1 MKQLFEG
8 SITKVHGIRVG
19 QAQNDAA
26 KTGVTVV
33 LCSHDGAVMGADV
46 RGAAPGTRETDLC
59 KPENTVERVNAVVL
73 SGGSAYGL
81 DSASGV
87 MRFLEE
93 HGAGVDMGV
102 CKVPIVPAAVLFDLK
117 VGDAHVRPD
126 AAMGYEACEK
136 ASKEVRQG
144 AYGAGTGATVG
155 KLIPGTVPAPSGIGT
170 ASITLGLRPS
180 GRRQAGAVRPSALRQ
195 CAHPGNAEDRYPL
208 RPEYHHRRG
217 RHGCGADQG
226 TGPAHGHLRS

>member
-73 SGGSAYGL
+73 SGGS
-81 DSASGV
+81 
-87 MRFLEE
+87 
-93 HGAGVDMGV
+93 
-102 CKVPIVPAAVLFDLK
+102 
-117 VGDAHVRPD
+117 
-126 AAMGYEACEK
+126 
-136 ASKEVRQG
+136 
-144 AYGAGTGATVG
+144 
-155 KLIPGTVPAPSGIGT
+155 
-170 ASITLGLRPS
+170 LRPGQCLRGHAFS
-180 GRRQAGAVRPSALRQ
+180 GGARSRGGHGGLQSA
-195 CAHPGNAEDRYPL
+195 
-208 RPEYHHRRG
+208 HRA
-217 RHGCGADQG
+217 CGG
-226 TGPAHGHLRS
+226 IV

>member
-126 AAMGYEACEK
+126 AAMGYEACE
-136 ASKEVRQG
+136 
-144 AYGAGTGATVG
+144 
-155 KLIPGTVPAPSGIGT
+155 
-170 ASITLGLRPS
+170 
-180 GRRQAGAVRPSALRQ
+180 
-195 CAHPGNAEDRYPL
+195 
-208 RPEYHHRRG
+208 
-217 RHGCGADQG
+217 
-226 TGPAHGHLRS
+226 

>member
-136 ASKEVRQG
+136 AGKEVRQG
-144 AYGAGTGATVG
+144 AFGAGTGATVG
-155 KLIPGTVPAPSGIGT
+155 KLIPGTVPQRHRHGQHHA
-170 ASITLGLRPS
+170 GLRRDC
-180 GRRQAGAVRPSALRQ
+180 GR
-195 CAHPGNAEDRYPL
+195 Y
-208 RPEYHHRRG
+208 RRG
-217 RHGCGADQG
+217 QRLRRR
-226 TGPAHGHLRS
+226 LRSQY

>member
-1 MKQLFEG
+1 MNQLFEG

-81 DSASGV
+81 DSATGV

-126 AAMGYEACEK
+126 ADMGYKACK
-136 ASKEVRQG
+136 QAGKEVR
-144 AYGAGTGATVG
+144 
-155 KLIPGTVPAPSGIGT
+155 
-170 ASITLGLRPS
+170 
-180 GRRQAGAVRPSALRQ
+180 
-195 CAHPGNAEDRYPL
+195 
-208 RPEYHHRRG
+208 
-217 RHGCGADQG
+217 
-226 TGPAHGHLRS
+226 